1 MDRATRLLILAVF
14 GLHMAFMP
22 VLVLLLPRRMATLF
36 DLHAASALSWL
47 LLGGA
52 PTASVANIAAGLLGD
67 RWAGRFGSRRSLI
80 AIGLAALICSYGFL
94 ALAVELGWL
103 ILAIIAFQIGL
114 NLTLSPTMALLADH
128 IASSRKGAV
137 AGWMGAALPFSALAT
152 TALGLAFP
160 VDANGAF
167 FATAVIVAL
176 CVSPLLVFWGFAPVT
191 VSAPLRRSIPNRG
204 KALSVRNLSLLW
216 LARALAQLAACFVLY
231 YLFLQ
236 ITSLIT
242 GDTAWRDHSATR
254 VISVLS
260 LASAAIAMPAA
271 VIGGRVSDGLRARQK
286 GMAVAALVMSLSLLV
301 LASDLSPTL
310 FGSAFIVFQLGLSV
324 YLSVD
329 TAFVAQLIGHHPRRG
344 AIPGVLNLT
353 NTLPAIFA
361 PLLTLQTLRSAD
373 RVLPYDLVYMA
384 CALGLVVSMVTVLR
398 CRSDWANGKIV
409 SPTRIP
415 ARRQPAP

>member
-1 MDRATRLLILAVF
+1 MDRSTRLFILAVF

-22 VLVLLLPRRMATLF
+22 VLVLLLPRRMTTLF

-52 PTASVANIAAGLLGD
+52 LTASVANIAAGFLGD
-67 RWAGRFGSRRSLI
+67 RWVSRFGSRRSLI

-114 NLTLSPTMALLADH
+114 NLTLSPTMALLTDH
-128 IASSRKGAV
+128 IASSRKGTV

-160 VDANGAF
+160 LDADGAF

-176 CVSPLLVFWGFAPVT
+176 CVLPLLALWGFAPAT
-191 VSAPLRRSIPNRG
+191 VSAPQDDSISDG
-204 KALSVRNLSLLW
+204 SKATPTRNLSLLW
-216 LARALAQLAACFVLY
+216 LARALVQLAACFVLY
-231 YLFLQ
+231 YLFLN
-236 ITSLIT
+236 ITGLIT
-242 GDTAWRDHSATR
+242 GDTAWRGHSATR

-260 LASAAIAMPAA
+260 LASAAVAMPAA

-286 GMAVAALVMSLSLLV
+286 LMALAALVMTFSLLV
-301 LASDLSPTL
+301 LAKGPSPTL
-310 FGSAFIVFQLGLSV
+310 FGLAFIVFQLGLAV
-324 YLSVD
+324 YLSID

-344 AIPGVLNLT
+344 AILGVLNLT

-361 PLLTLQTLRSAD
+361 PLMTLQTLRSAG
-373 RVLPYDLVYMA
+373 RVLPYDLIYMT
-384 CALGLVVSMVTVLR
+384 CAFGLLVSMIAVLR
-398 CRSDWANGKIV
+398 CRSD
-409 SPTRIP
+409 
-415 ARRQPAP
+415 